1 MEHELE
7 VYPKVGAALPN
18 HHPRITTTAS
28 GGAACLEGALEFQ
41 ANIILEASAAHNPL
55 ELLRIPKDLRPGE
68 PVQFLLKEVKRAEGS
83 YYCLRNSRNSKDWVG
98 PVGARLEISRG
109 GSVDLFIGDGR
120 DSDTIFLD
128 GCCYPLPKAS
138 FTDESSTNRRSAKVV
153 PSDEKTSQV
162 ANLLQA
168 GYEWAGRLTG
178 PGEDV
183 TGGDIQAIAN
193 YVKAVAVLADAMV
206 RYEEHIYA
214 LDDEETENSRAHTMI
229 DELLLEA
236 ANFPSRQI
244 GRYRSVLVDMRN
256 AMK

>member
-1 MEHELE
+1 M
-7 VYPKVGAALPN
+7 
-18 HHPRITTTAS
+18 
-28 GGAACLEGALEFQ
+28 
-41 ANIILEASAAHNPL
+41 
-55 ELLRIPKDLRPGE
+55 
-68 PVQFLLKEVKRAEGS
+68 
-83 YYCLRNSRNSKDWVG
+83 
-98 PVGARLEISRG
+98 
-109 GSVDLFIGDGR
+109 
-120 DSDTIFLD
+120 
-128 GCCYPLPKAS
+128 
-138 FTDESSTNRRSAKVV
+138 

-168 GYEWAGRLTG
+168 GYEWAGRLAG